1 MKHHIKKVRRKIT
14 YSTLYFL
21 AILME
26 KIAIFLPEPFVFFVC
41 EKISFC
47 CYVLL
52 KKEREKV
59 IRHLTQAFS
68 DEYSEKEIKELAKKV
83 FINLGR
89 NIAELFL
96 IKTFDKT
103 KMEKRISCEGKE
115 IIDENLKKGKGVI
128 VLGSHTGNWEL
139 TSPYFSVFSVGG
151 GAIAKSLKD
160 RALNNLLT
168 RLRTHEKC
176 EVIDRDSSPK
186 RIFKILKE
194 NKLIGI
200 LADQDIKNVEGVF
213 VNFFGLPAY
222 TPVAPVK
229 IARAAGCVLVPAFL
243 VRDPQNKYRHKIIVH
258 PAIHIDKKNKDP
270 QMIIEKTQE
279 WTTLLE
285 KHIRKYPDQWV
296 WMHKRWKT
304 TPEKLK
310 KRREK

>member
-1 MKHHIKKVRRKIT
+1 
-14 YSTLYFL
+14 
-21 AILME
+21 ME
-26 KIAIFLPEPFVFFVC
+26 KIAIFLPESFVFFVC

-47 CYVLL
+47 CYILI

-59 IRHLTQAFS
+59 ILHLTQAFP
-68 DEYSEKEIKELAKKV
+68 DKYSGKEIKELAKNV

-103 KMEKRISCEGKE
+103 KLGERISCEGKE
-115 IIDENLKKGKGVI
+115 IIDENLKKGKGI
-128 VLGSHTGNWEL
+128 VLLGNHTGNWEL
-139 TSPYFSVFSVGG
+139 ITPYLSTFSVGG
-151 GAIAKSLKD
+151 AVIAKSLKD
-160 RALNNLLT
+160 KALDNLLT
-168 RLRTHEKC
+168 RLRTLENC
-176 EVIDRDSSPK
+176 DVIDRDSNP
-186 RIFKILKE
+186 RKILKILRE
-194 NKLIGI
+194 NRLLGI
-200 LADQDIKNVEGVF
+200 LVDQDIKNLESVF
-213 VNFFGLPAY
+213 VNFFGQPAY
-222 TPVAPVK
+222 TSVAPVK
-229 IARAAGCVLVPAFL
+229 IAKTANSPLVPIFIA
-243 VRDPQNKYRHKIIVH
+243 RDPQNKYRHKMTVC

-310 KRREK
+310 RREK